1 MAGSFHLVG
10 HSNKTCQENKARYF
24 MPTYILGIKDSKAS
38 SFILILNPQKENLQI
53 ILAPNFTILV
63 AQHQEIFILPLCII
77 IFYCLYFLHFLC
89 DHWCF
94 SMTGFRAD
102 LYGPV
107 HSLQLSFCYNSLFLV
122 ILSFPWSL
130 DGLQCGNC
138 PVHQSCLPATPPHTH
153 TELKFWGMLP
163 GFLCTWTQT
172 DSSQKHILVFK
183 ELWSQ
188 CSL

>member
-1 MAGSFHLVG
+1 MNLRVVDEKKILPLATKRKPANRKYSQQHSPMAGSFHLVG

-89 DHWCF
+89 DH
-94 SMTGFRAD
+94 
-102 LYGPV
+102 
-107 HSLQLSFCYNSLFLV
+107 
-122 ILSFPWSL
+122 
-130 DGLQCGNC
+130 
-138 PVHQSCLPATPPHTH
+138 
-153 TELKFWGMLP
+153 
-163 GFLCTWTQT
+163 
-172 DSSQKHILVFK
+172 
-183 ELWSQ
+183 
-188 CSL
+188 